1 MRACIGISVAIHAAF
16 VLWLVLGPG
25 ARTLSPAS
33 AEAIMVDLVPPQE
46 APPDAQSEA
55 SKSEESKAQE
65 AKSEEAKSE
74 QPKTALPPTAPPK
87 PAPPKPEPSK
97 SASSKPE
104 PLKSASSKPEP
115 PKPEPSKPEP
125 SKPEPSKP
133 EPPQQANQRPQ
144 PKNDATSAA
153 EEQAAAAARI
163 AWMLNLPT
171 DTEASLAAP
180 PSEDK
185 SNLSKDEIADF
196 KAQIS
201 KCWTVPDGVPS
212 TPGFNVLVRI
222 AFNPD
227 GTLGAKPQLIRAP
240 ASDAGP
246 PLVESA
252 KQALQQCQPYGGL
265 PVAKYRDWKILDLTF
280 TAQGPYGL
288 AGPEG
293 RRASTKP

>member
-1 MRACIGISVAIHAAF
+1 MRTCIGISVAIHAAF
-16 VLWLVLGPG
+16 MLWLVLAPG

-46 APPDAQSEA
+46 TPLDAQPKSEETKSQETKSPE
-55 SKSEESKAQE
+55 SKSEET
-65 AKSEEAKSE
+65 KSEEAKAE

-87 PAPPKPEPSK
+87 PEPSKLDPSKPEPSK
-97 SASSKPE
+97 SASSR
-104 PLKSASSKPEP
+104 
-115 PKPEPSKPEP
+115 PEPSKPES

-133 EPPQQANQRPQ
+133 EPPPQANQKPQ
-144 PKNDATSAA
+144 PKNDATTAA
-153 EEQAAAAARI
+153 EERAAAAARI

-185 SNLSKDEIADF
+185 SNLSKEEIADF

-201 KCWTVPDGVPS
+201 KCWVAPDGVPS
-212 TPGFNVLVRI
+212 MPGFNILVRI
-222 AFNPD
+222 ALNPD

-288 AGPEG
+288 AGPQG